1 MHTLR
6 SARRDAKNHNG
17 LSSREE
23 ELSSTKAT
31 YFFWDALPSVALV
44 TPHRIRTRVPVLP
57 EDTTASTSIPARS
70 SWNPGEAWRQGW
82 NSS

>member
-17 LSSREE
+17 LSSIEE
-23 ELSSTKAT
+23 QLSSTKAT
-31 YFFWDALPSVALV
+31 NFFWAALPSLALV
-44 TPHRIRTRVPVLP
+44 TPHRMRTRVPDLL
-57 EDTTASTSIPARS
+57 EDTASTSIPARS
-70 SWNPGEAWRQGW
+70 SWNPGEASRAGT